1 MILFT
6 MYSALAEH
14 TLPESYFKKLIIC
27 ISPVFLLC
35 MDLIMLWGITF
46 FVPVGK
52 PCDSTGL
59 GSLFYFT
66 VTIAKSL

>member
-1 MILFT
+1 
-6 MYSALAEH
+6 
-14 TLPESYFKKLIIC
+14 
-27 ISPVFLLC
+27 
-35 MDLIMLWGITF
+35 MLWGITF

-66 VTIAKSL
+66 VATAKSLSASRKQNSPQ